1 MAMFKAGAEAVVRR
15 CADVINAADTDDA
28 SLCAALEA
36 HGETVSS
43 LKPDETR
50 QLRDAAARLRP
61 VAQAGSL
68 EEACARL
75 NEVLAACRPP
85 RLTAHEGAPWH
96 LHVDSSDDADW
107 GEWFTASSAMA
118 LAILV
123 AETQQP
129 PLGVCQAPRCDH
141 VFPTHSPGRPRRY
154 CSATCSSR
162 ARVAN
167 HRSRI

>member
-1 MAMFKAGAEAVVRR
+1 MFKAGAEAAVRR
-15 CADVINAADTDDA
+15 CADVINAANADDA
-28 SLCAALEA
+28 SLRAALEA

-43 LKPDETR
+43 LKPDEAR
-50 QLRDAAARLRP
+50 QLRDAAARLRR

-68 EEACARL
+68 EEVCARL

-85 RLTAHEGAPWH
+85 RLTAHGDAPWH
-96 LHVDSSDDADW
+96 LHVDSSDDSDW

-129 PLGVCQAPRCDH
+129 PLGVCQAPGCER
-141 VFPTHSPGRPRRY
+141 VFPTQSPGRPRRY

-162 ARVAN
+162 ARVAS
-167 HRSRI
+167 HRARI